1 MHDQRNNQKSNSLT
15 LRIISLG
22 SLLGLMWLLE
32 LLSWLFPQFQL
43 DSYGIRP
50 QDFSWLPGI
59 IIAPLLHG
67 SWAHLI
73 ANTPP
78 FLIFGGLI
86 LLQGVGVFWLVTLI
100 SVLVS
105 GLGVWLFSP
114 NYVVTVEASGVIFG
128 YFGFLLSRG
137 LLTRSQSAI
146 AIFLLVIF
154 LYGGMIWGV
163 LPSSPNVSWQA
174 HLFGFMGGVL
184 AAKLERIGNKGN

>member
-1 MHDQRNNQKSNSLT
+1 MSDQRNNQKFNSLT

-32 LLSWLFPQFQL
+32 LLNWLLPQLQL

-50 QDFSWLPGI
+50 HDFSWLQGI

-78 FLIFGGLI
+78 LLIFGGLV
-86 LLQGVGVFWLVTLI
+86 LLQGLGIFWLVTLI
-100 SVLVS
+100 SMLVS

-114 NYVVTVEASGVIFG
+114 PYAVTVGASGVIFG

-137 LLTRSQSAI
+137 LLTRTKSAI

-154 LYGGMIWGV
+154 LYGGMIWSV
-163 LPSSPNVSWQA
+163 LPSSPNISWQA
-174 HLFGFMGGVL
+174 HLFGFIGGVL
-184 AAKLERIGNKGN
+184 AANLERISNKSN

>member
-1 MHDQRNNQKSNSLT
+1 MSDRRNNQKSNSLT

-32 LLSWLFPQFQL
+32 LLNWLLPQLQL
-43 DSYGIRP
+43 DRYGIRP
-50 QDFSWLPGI
+50 QDFSWLQGI

-78 FLIFGGLI
+78 LLIFGGLV
-86 LLQGVGVFWLVTLI
+86 LLQGLGIFWLVTLI
-100 SVLVS
+100 SMLVS

-114 NYVVTVEASGVIFG
+114 PYAVTVGASGVIFG

-137 LLTRSQSAI
+137 LLTRSKSAI

-163 LPSSPNVSWQA
+163 LPSSPNISWQA
-174 HLFGFMGGVL
+174 HLFGFIGGIL
-184 AAKLERIGNKGN
+184 AANLERIGNKSN